1 MSGQDPAFAIQIDA
15 LEGVVAFG
23 LAVRMTIDALDL
35 APKSPR
41 IQATRDCL
49 AGVRARLDRHVPP
62 ALVGVPLALTIDEAD
77 AVRLAVASVIT
88 ASAQHPAE
96 ADARGLDRAW
106 LIAIRGTLD
115 TARAIERHAP
125 PAALN

>member
-1 MSGQDPAFAIQIDA
+1 MSGQNPAFALQLDELA
-15 LEGVVAFG
+15 GVVALTAAIG
-23 LAVRMTIDALDL
+23 AAIEGLDL
-35 APKSPR
+35 ASNPPR

-77 AVRLAVASVIT
+77 AVRLAVASAIT

-115 TARAIERHAP
+115 TARAIERHAQL
-125 PAALN
+125 AALN